1 MCMQIRQ
8 AWKRGHARFVIIPTT
23 WLHLHHIEPKL
34 AVLGFRFLW
43 FTVMVDFFPAETLKI
58 HTNAHAVRGRP
69 TPKDV
74 ERQFR
79 NGSFHELK
87 SRNNSNSSDEE
98 RDRKNNTR
106 NNMDAI
112 FDAFKTTFYSTFAQR
127 RSLGLAVIS
136 RISFICIILFL
147 FTILNSFLNSLSFV
161 QIAVPSVLMTVFCIV
176 LVVRYFTIS
185 TTINLINSSENDCNV
200 FEGGEQLS
208 VFIHHNKESCLVQEY
223 RSRSKIL

>member
-1 MCMQIRQ
+1 MNSNETQINSNETQINSNELHEYSENTKGQQ
-8 AWKRGHARFVIIPTT
+8 ANTNSSVCR
-23 WLHLHHIEPKL
+23 
-34 AVLGFRFLW
+34 
-43 FTVMVDFFPAETLKI
+43 DFI
-58 HTNAHAVRGRP
+58 
-69 TPKDV
+69 D
-74 ERQFR
+74 
-79 NGSFHELK
+79 
-87 SRNNSNSSDEE
+87 NSSDED

-147 FTILNSFLNSLSFV
+147 CTILNSFLNSLSFV